1 MSTKL
6 STLLI
11 PIACLLIGLACAGTE
26 TAPADP
32 PVDTPTA
39 LPVSTATLPP
49 NSPPTP
55 PPEASATPLP
65 ELSPTQP
72 AEEVEPPPSDPGPD
86 QPDDNLDA
94 ATVARV
100 VDGDTIELTDGR
112 RVRYIG
118 INTPERGQPYYT
130 EASEANRQLVDGRQV
145 QLEFDQD
152 TFDQYGR
159 TLAYIWVDGVMANR
173 EIVARGY
180 ANTFTVP
187 PNVKYDEAF
196 RQAERD
202 AREAGRGL
210 WAGSSAPLKITD
222 LQADAPGSDRD
233 NPNGEWVEITN
244 QGSEPVNL
252 AGYTL
257 KDEANHIYTFGNFN
271 VNSGVAFRL
280 HSGQGQNTDTELY
293 WGLVGES
300 VWNNDSDA
308 AFLRD
313 QDGALV
319 DMYAY

>member
-11 PIACLLIGLACAGTE
+11 PIVCLLIGLACAGTE
-26 TAPADP
+26 TAPD
-32 PVDTPTA
+32 DSPTT
-39 LPVSTATLPP
+39 LPVSTATLPSDP
-49 NSPPTP
+49 SPTQ

-65 ELSPTQP
+65 DPGPTQP
-72 AEEVEPPPSDPGPD
+72 GG
-86 QPDDNLDA
+86 NLDT

-118 INTPERGQPYYT
+118 VNTPERGQPYYS

-159 TLAYIWVDGVMANR
+159 TLAYIWADGVLVNL
-173 EIVARGY
+173 EIIARGY
-180 ANTFTVP
+180 ANAFTVP
-187 PNVKYDEAF
+187 PNVKYDADF
-196 RQAERD
+196 RQAERE
-202 AREAGRGL
+202 ARDAGRGL
-210 WAGSSAPLKITD
+210 WAGSAVPLKITN
-222 LQADAPGSDRD
+222 LHADAPGSDRD

-257 KDEANHIYTFGNFN
+257 KDEANHIYTFGNFT
-271 VNSGVAFRL
+271 VNRGAAFRL
-280 HSGQGQNTDTELY
+280 YSGQGQNTATDLY
-293 WGLVGES
+293 WGYIGES

-313 QDGALV
+313 KDGALV
-319 DMYAY
+319 DTYAY